1 MGIKCARKEDEGKR
15 GEKGARE
22 REREGSE
29 RRKEI
34 ERENKR
40 RIAPVRCLFER
51 RTLNTW
57 SRCTHGS
64 YGSRLKKI
72 KKTAYWRDGE
82 NAGDRTGEAAAGKE

>member
-1 MGIKCARKEDEGKR
+1 MRIKCARKEDEGKR
-15 GEKGARE
+15 GEKRARE

-64 YGSRLKKI
+64 YGSRLKK
-72 KKTAYWRDGE
+72 
-82 NAGDRTGEAAAGKE
+82 